1 MAEEI
6 KDEQVQEQAE
16 ELQSEEP
23 KTDWKSEARKWEKR
37 AKEHAEKSRKYDELQ
52 DANKSELD
60 KLKEE
65 KSKLEQELNGI
76 KSERELNEL
85 KQKVSKE
92 VGVPVDL
99 IKGAT
104 EDEMREFAEKLKEY
118 ATPKVSAHVPKNAK
132 FDGRSP
138 EDDKRWLAKELRKQ

>member
-1 MAEEI
+1 MAEEV
-6 KDEQVQEQAE
+6 KDETVDEGAE

-37 AKEHAEKSRKYDELQ
+37 AKENADKAKKYDDIE

-85 KQKVSKE
+85 KQEVSKE
-92 VGVPVDL
+92 IGVPVDL

-104 EDEMREFAEKLKEY
+104 QEEMEEFAKAIKEY
-118 ATPKVSAHVPKNAK
+118 ATPKPSVKVPKSSK
-132 FDGRSP
+132 FDGRDA
-138 EDDKRWLAKELRKQ
+138 EDDKRKLAQELSRH